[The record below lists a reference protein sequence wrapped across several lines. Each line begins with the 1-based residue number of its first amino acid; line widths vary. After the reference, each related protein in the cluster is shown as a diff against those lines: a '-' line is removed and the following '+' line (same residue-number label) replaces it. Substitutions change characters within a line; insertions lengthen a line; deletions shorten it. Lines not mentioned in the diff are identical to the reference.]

1 MNEARTGT
9 YCTLYDNKQ
18 MLGFAGKIDT
28 NALASKLYLAYY
40 FSLFQESVRQRR
52 SSDAKWRNGERRG
65 KAEERKMIEQLL
77 SPLPPP
83 RLFAKILF
91 FALSP
96 LSSNRQALLISGDQ
110 ITSNRRSKRAR
121 SGYVLCIA
129 FILNGNQKNS
139 GYIGATHV

>member
-1 MNEARTGT
+1 ME
-9 YCTLYDNKQ
+9 
-18 MLGFAGKIDT
+18 
-28 NALASKLYLAYY
+28 
-40 FSLFQESVRQRR
+40 
-52 SSDAKWRNGERRG
+52 KWREEGKSRR
-65 KAEERKMIEQLL
+65 KEDDRAT
-77 SPLPPP
+77 PLAPPP
-83 RLFAKILF
+83 PLRLFAKILF